1 MSKPQTQAKARIA
14 LVVFYHIKKNALCE
28 MRRYPTLRD
37 QGGASKPFVP
47 QPFKSNLLARFGK
60 TTSKIAVVYVYVTRQ
75 NVILTLVDLKS
86 RKGWLDT
93 IDRKRSFLVRTVACV
108 SSGQCGFRGKR
119 KTAPFAI
126 NLTTK
131 KLLKS
136 ASDLGYTHL
145 RLVLRGN
152 GYNRET
158 ILKTFLR
165 AKTKQHRIPILSVT
179 DVTLAPHNG
188 CRPKNRKRR

>member
-1 MSKPQTQAKARIA
+1 MRHVPVELRKA
-14 LVVFYHIKKNALCE
+14 
-28 MRRYPTLRD
+28 T
-37 QGGASKPFVP
+37 KPFAP
-47 QPFKSNLLARFGK
+47 SPHKSK
-60 TTSKIAVVYVYVTRQ
+60 TTWLERVIRPRVNIAVVYVYVTRQ
-75 NVILTLVDLKS
+75 NVILTLVQLKT

>member
-1 MSKPQTQAKARIA
+1 MPREKA
-14 LVVFYHIKKNALCE
+14 
-28 MRRYPTLRD
+28 
-37 QGGASKPFVP
+37 GAYRPPVAQS
-47 QPFKSNLLARFGK
+47 FKSNALARLYRTRK
-60 TTSKIAVVYVYVTRQ
+60 TSSKIAVVYVYVTRQ

-86 RKGWLDT
+86 RRGWLDT
-93 IDRKRSFLVRTVACV
+93 IDRRRSFLVQTMGSA

-131 KLLKS
+131 KLLRS
-136 ASDLGYTHL
+136 ALDLGYTHL
-145 RLVLRGN
+145 RLVIKGN

-165 AKTKQHRIPILSVT
+165 ARTKQQRIPILSLT
-179 DVTLAPHNG
+179 DVTLAPYNG